1 MKERVIV
8 KGEAMWA
15 SLFERNEMSD
25 RYQIDICNLDK
36 DAIKALKSINIEVKK
51 GEGEKAEKGH
61 FVTAKTKRLP
71 KVTDSARNPWP
82 HTMVVGNGSTVKC
95 SVSSYEWHY
104 QKKCGIGCSLNS
116 VMIIDYK
123 PYAGEEDL
131 DEEEGFVLE
140 DNTVEIDVIDDL
152 DGDDEL

>member
-36 DAIKALKSINIEVKK
+36 DAIKALKSIDVEVKK
-51 GEGEKAEKGH
+51 GEGEKADKGY

-71 KVTDSARNPWP
+71 KEKRREVRKLQPP
-82 HTMVVGNGSTVKC
+82 FVKP
-95 SVSSYEWHY
+95 SR
-104 QKKCGIGCSLNS
+104 I
-116 VMIIDYK
+116 
-123 PYAGEEDL
+123 
-131 DEEEGFVLE
+131 
-140 DNTVEIDVIDDL
+140 
-152 DGDDEL
+152 

>member
-1 MKERVIV
+1 MQERVVV

-25 RYQIDICNLDK
+25 RYQIDICKLDK
-36 DAIKALKSINIEVKK
+36 DAIKAIESIGIEVKK
-51 GEGEKAEKGH
+51 GEGEKADKGH

-82 HTMVVGNGSTVKC
+82 HKMVVGNGSTVKC
-95 SVSSYEWHY
+95 SISAYDWRY
-104 QKKCGIGCSLNS
+104 QKKSGVGCSLNS

-123 PYAGEEDL
+123 PYEGADDL
-131 DEEEGFVLE
+131 DQEEGFVLE
-140 DNTVEIDVIDDL
+140 DNTVENDVIDEL
-152 DGDDEL
+152 DGDEL

>member
-1 MKERVIV
+1 
-8 KGEAMWA
+8 
-15 SLFERNEMSD
+15 
-25 RYQIDICNLDK
+25 
-36 DAIKALKSINIEVKK
+36 
-51 GEGEKAEKGH
+51 
-61 FVTAKTKRLP
+61 
-71 KVTDSARNPWP
+71 
-82 HTMVVGNGSTVKC
+82 MVVGNGSTVKC

-104 QKKCGIGCSLNS
+104 QKKSGIGCSLNS

>member
-1 MKERVIV
+1 MEQRVII
-8 KGEAMWA
+8 KGEAMWQ
-15 SLFERNEMSD
+15 SLFELNEMSN

-36 DAIKALKSINIEVKK
+36 DAIKALKSIDVEVKK
-51 GEGEKAEKGH
+51 GEGEKADKGY

-82 HTMVVGNGSTVKC
+82 HKMVVGNGSIIKC
-95 SVSSYEWHY
+95 SVSGYDWSY
-104 QKKCGIGCSLNS
+104 QKKTGRGCSLNS
-116 VMIIDYK
+116 VMVIDYK
-123 PYAGEEDL
+123 PFEGQDDL